1 MPPLLHLPPSTRA
14 TRQRQVRRGH
24 ASSRRLSRAPS
35 RRCPAARPASVAP
48 SRRRPVPTRRPCRVG
63 RPPPRASSRP
73 VAASLASSRPAAV
86 DAPPPPSASS
96 SARLDAPPLS
106 PVSSSPSTHSPVDS
120 PALSTLSTAAVSSHQ
135 RGGQDGRRG
144 RWGGPRHHR
153 RRQGGTNGTAVD
165 AGELFRRKE
174 KGRRNRGEE
183 GGVYGEGGRIR
194 SPRAIDRPLGPPDS
208 PPLRLGRRRRR
219 LFVENEVAMA
229 AHNAAHG
236 PPRRRRTPALAVS
249 PSQ

>member
-165 AGELFRRKE
+165 ADLASGAIVHRY
-174 KGRRNRGEE
+174 RGTSRASINQPACICHMVCGD
-183 GGVYGEGGRIR
+183 GG
-194 SPRAIDRPLGPPDS
+194 GPPSSSRAETALIYISGSILDS
-208 PPLRLGRRRRR
+208 LLSGVLFACPVIHAFGASLKNQYLGI
-219 LFVENEVAMA
+219 
-229 AHNAAHG
+229 
-236 PPRRRRTPALAVS
+236 
-249 PSQ
+249 